1 MPILHSRKNNIMKI
15 MLAYSIGSSND
26 CLIPTTLTRTGHP
39 FVEARAVR
47 PGVVPEGCVE
57 EGALLTWR
65 KEMRGSVLDRRHRR
79 PAEEEARFCI
89 GIAVHF
95 GAAEYW

>member
-1 MPILHSRKNNIMKI
+1 M
-15 MLAYSIGSSND
+15 
-26 CLIPTTLTRTGHP
+26 
-39 FVEARAVR
+39 
-47 PGVVPEGCVE
+47 
-57 EGALLTWR
+57 TWR